1 MKAPIRRIFYFKNT
15 KKQKLHYMKTIITI
29 AKKIDAVLSKWFE
42 NYIYRVSKTLY
53 PKPFLDDDDEDDD
66 EPILFI

>member
-1 MKAPIRRIFYFKNT
+1 
-15 KKQKLHYMKTIITI
+15 MKTIITI